1 LHASIRGKN
10 EKNFVA
16 YRHGVHRIEVWEQK
30 SVLGIHLVHCN
41 KGKRGFSLKIIEE
54 CEINQLGVREL
65 EYMEKLGTFLPHG
78 LNVKHGIDPDTV
90 DRTDLKGRVWI
101 WLYWLNFTVSE

>member
-1 LHASIRGKN
+1 M
-10 EKNFVA
+10 
-16 YRHGVHRIEVWEQK
+16 WEQK